1 MENRLTK
8 YVNTLWVVAA
18 LFAIARYLCAA
29 ILTAGKMPDAAT
41 FHTVLDSLGPFL
53 PLMSLAC
60 LAGALALLAADLI
73 TSKRKK

>member
-41 FHTVLDSLGPFL
+41 FRMALDTLGPFL